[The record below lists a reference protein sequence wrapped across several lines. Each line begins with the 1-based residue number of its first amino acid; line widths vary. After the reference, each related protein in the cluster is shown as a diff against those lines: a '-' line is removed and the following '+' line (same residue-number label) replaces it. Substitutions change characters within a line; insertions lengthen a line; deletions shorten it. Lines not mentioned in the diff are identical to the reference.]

1 MCRLCRQKR
10 REFISGQLSAGGT
23 AASQHEG
30 GDLLTKFRAPSV
42 CVSLLLGVC
51 FICLTTWKAQ
61 MARLFEECVTE

>member
-10 REFISGQLSAGGT
+10 RSFFYGQLSAGGT

-42 CVSLLLGVC
+42 CVCVS
-51 FICLTTWKAQ
+51 FIG
-61 MARLFEECVTE
+61 RLFYLSDKLEGTDGEAL